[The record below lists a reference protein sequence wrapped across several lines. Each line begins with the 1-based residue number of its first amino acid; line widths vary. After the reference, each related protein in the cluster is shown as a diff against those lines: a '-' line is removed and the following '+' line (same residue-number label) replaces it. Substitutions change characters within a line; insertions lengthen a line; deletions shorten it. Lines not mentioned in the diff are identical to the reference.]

1 MVSPVGRL
9 LYSRTISART
19 ALSNVCHIIFKV
31 AQSVASP
38 HRTSFSSSILN
49 GKEPNFE
56 EHSNVHFVC
65 DAPTYTMYKIT
76 NGTVRELFSTED
88 VDSCKAMDY
97 IETLCGVLRG

>member
-1 MVSPVGRL
+1 MCIRD
-9 LYSRTISART
+9 RTY
-19 ALSNVCHIIFKV
+19 L
-31 AQSVASP
+31 
-38 HRTSFSSSILN
+38 SSILN

-65 DAPTYTMYKIT
+65 DAPTYTMYKII

-97 IETLCGVLRG
+97 IETLCGVLRGWGWLSAERKKLLWKRKFVQLH